1 MITIP
6 ILLGIISLAVF
17 YGCSENT
24 DSDIAMGAQN
34 TLLFEDLSMLKNVSS
49 SPLDNHIYRIEL
61 LGQNEE
67 LESLIDEVGQQINLD
82 ELNIY
87 GVKRFQM
94 NNTDVLMYSIP
105 YNRTEN
111 RVIVYKYDQYCQVNI
126 AEYTPKDDG
135 MTEFRLK
142 TTDGKLFY
150 GMKINSDHEAG
161 DFISAG
167 NEQINTFN
175 NNVYE
180 TNRRRPEMK
189 ESMKKEKQ
197 PNEPC
202 CRQMDDWRGCFECTT
217 DFFMGKWYGLVAYVV
232 IGPEFAAAIGI
243 SCIGAGP
250 DTFC

>member
-1 MITIP
+1 MIAIP
-6 ILLGIISLAVF
+6 IILGIVSLAVF
-17 YGCSENT
+17 YGCSEKT
-24 DSDIAMGAQN
+24 DNEIAMKAQN
-34 TLLFEDLSMLKNVSS
+34 TLLFEDLSMLENVSS

-67 LESLIDEVGQQINLD
+67 LETLIDEIGQQLNLD

-87 GVKRFQM
+87 GVKRYEM

-111 RVIVYKYDQYCQVNI
+111 RVIVYKYDQHYQVNI
-126 AEYTPKDDG
+126 AEYTPKKDG
-135 MTEFRLK
+135 ITQFRLK
-142 TTDGKLFY
+142 TTDGMLFY
-150 GMKINSDHEAG
+150 GMDINSDHEVG
-161 DFISAG
+161 DFVQSR
-167 NEQINTFN
+167 NEQMNTFN

-180 TNRRRPEMK
+180 TSRRMSEMQ
-189 ESMKKEKQ
+189 ESVKKEKQ
-197 PNEPC
+197 PGDPC
-202 CRQMDDWRGCFECTT
+202 CRQMDDWSGCFKCTT
-217 DFFMGKWYGLVAYVV
+217 EFFVGKWYGLVAYAV